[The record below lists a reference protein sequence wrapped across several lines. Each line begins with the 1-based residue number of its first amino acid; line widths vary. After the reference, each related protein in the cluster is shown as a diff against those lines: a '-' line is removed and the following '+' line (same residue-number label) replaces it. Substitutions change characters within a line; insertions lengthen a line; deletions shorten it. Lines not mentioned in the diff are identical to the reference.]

1 MRMSEEGPPLEQL
14 TRRLLE
20 TPAPFL
26 AEPHI
31 AGHGSVH
38 VTALVADVIA
48 AFGTN
53 ADLDALQRFD
63 ARDRAKERNPRMLTQ
78 ILCWLLMDPALRGKI
93 GADELLRLLFEE
105 ANALADKVAA
115 RDFVDND
122 ERREELSRMALRSAG
137 LRPAGESPNVAE
149 DRWLAVSSRER
160 TRLAAASRAAEE
172 RARQIREALA
182 RKAAEE
188 SADKWSRE

>member
-1 MRMSEEGPPLEQL
+1 MSEPGPPLEQL

-26 AEPHI
+26 AEPRI
-31 AGHGSVH
+31 GGHGSVH
-38 VTALVADVIA
+38 VTALVADLLA
-48 AFGTN
+48 AYGTS
-53 ADLDALQRFD
+53 AALDALKRFE

-93 GADELLRLLFEE
+93 GTEELLRMLYED
-105 ANALADKVAA
+105 ANALAEKVAA

-149 DRWLAVSSRER
+149 DRWLAVSTRER
-160 TRLAAASRAAEE
+160 VRLAAASRAAEE

>member
-1 MRMSEEGPPLEQL
+1 MSEEGPPLEQL

-26 AEPHI
+26 GEPRI
-31 AGHGSVH
+31 GNQGNVH
-38 VTALVADVIA
+38 VTALVADVLA
-48 AFGTN
+48 AFGVS
-53 ADLDALQRFD
+53 ADLDALHRFD
-63 ARDRAKERNPRMLTQ
+63 ARDRSKERNPRLLTQ
-78 ILCWLLMDPALRGKI
+78 ILCWLLMDPSLRGKI
-93 GADELLRLLFEE
+93 DASELLRLLFDE
-105 ANALADKVAA
+105 ANALAEKVAA
-115 RDFVDND
+115 REFVDND
-122 ERREELSRMALRSAG
+122 ERREELARMALHSAG
-137 LRPAGESPNVAE
+137 LRPAGESRNVAE

>member
-1 MRMSEEGPPLEQL
+1 MSQEGPPLEQL

-26 AEPHI
+26 AEPRI
-31 AGHGSVH
+31 GKHGDVH
-38 VTALVADVIA
+38 VTALVADVLA
-48 AFGTN
+48 AFGAS
-53 ADLDALQRFD
+53 ADVDVLKRFD

-78 ILCWLLMDPALRGKI
+78 VLCWLLMDPSLRGKI
-93 GADELLRLLFEE
+93 SAAELLRMLFEE
-105 ANALADKVAA
+105 ANALAEKTAA
-115 RDFVDND
+115 REFVDND

>member
-1 MRMSEEGPPLEQL
+1 MSQEGPPLQQL
-14 TRRLLE
+14 TRRLME
-20 TPAPFL
+20 TPTPFL
-26 AEPHI
+26 AEPRI
-31 AGHGSVH
+31 GNRGNVH
-38 VTALVADVIA
+38 VTALVADVLA
-48 AFGTN
+48 AFGVS
-53 ADLDALQRFD
+53 ADVDALKRFEGH
-63 ARDRAKERNPRMLTQ
+63 DRAKERNPRMLTQ

-93 GADELLRLLFEE
+93 TGSELLRLLFEE

-115 RDFVDND
+115 KEFVDND
-122 ERREELSRMALRSAG
+122 ERREELSRLALRSAG

-149 DRWLAVSSRER
+149 DRLLAVSTRER
-160 TRLAAASRAAEE
+160 VRLAAASRAAEE

>member
-1 MRMSEEGPPLEQL
+1 MSQEGPPLEQL

-26 AEPHI
+26 AEPRI
-31 AGHGSVH
+31 GKHGDVH
-38 VTALVADVIA
+38 VAALVADVLA
-48 AFGTN
+48 ACGAS
-53 ADLDALQRFD
+53 ADLDALARFD
-63 ARDRAKERNPRMLTQ
+63 GHDRARERNPRMLTQ
-78 ILCWLLMDPALRGKI
+78 ILCWLLMDPALRGRI
-93 GADELLRLLFEE
+93 GTAELLRMLFDE
-105 ANALADKVAA
+105 ANALAEKVAA
-115 RDFVDND
+115 REFIDND
-122 ERREELSRMALRSAG
+122 ERREELSRMALRGAG

-149 DRWLAVSSRER
+149 DRWLSVSSRER

>member
-1 MRMSEEGPPLEQL
+1 MNQEGPPLEQL

-26 AEPHI
+26 GEPRI
-31 AGHGSVH
+31 GKQGSVH
-38 VTALVADVIA
+38 VTALVADLLA
-48 AFGTN
+48 AFGAS
-53 ADLDALQRFD
+53 ADVDALKRFE
-63 ARDRAKERNPRMLTQ
+63 ASDRAKERNPRMLTQ

-93 GADELLRLLFEE
+93 SASELIRLLFEE
-105 ANALADKVAA
+105 ANALAEKVAA
-115 RDFVDND
+115 KDFVDND

-137 LRPAGESPNVAE
+137 MRPAGESKNVAE

-172 RARQIREALA
+172 RARAIREALE

>member
-1 MRMSEEGPPLEQL
+1 MSQEGPPLEQL

-26 AEPHI
+26 AEPRI
-31 AGHGSVH
+31 GSRGSVH
-38 VTALVADVIA
+38 VTALVADVLA
-48 AFGTN
+48 AYGVS
-53 ADLDALQRFD
+53 ADADALKRFD

-93 GADELLRLLFEE
+93 SADELLRMLFDE
-105 ANALADKVAA
+105 ANALAENVAA
-115 RDFVDND
+115 RDFIDSD
-122 ERREELSRMALRSAG
+122 ERREELTRMALRGAG
-137 LRPAGESPNVAE
+137 LRPAGESANVAE
-149 DRWLAVSSRER
+149 DRWLSVSSRER
-160 TRLAAASRAAEE
+160 GRLAAASRAAEE

>member
-1 MRMSEEGPPLEQL
+1 
-14 TRRLLE
+14 
-20 TPAPFL
+20 
-26 AEPHI
+26 
-31 AGHGSVH
+31 
-38 VTALVADVIA
+38 
-48 AFGTN
+48 
-53 ADLDALQRFD
+53 
-63 ARDRAKERNPRMLTQ
+63 MLTQ

-93 GADELLRLLFEE
+93 PANELLRLLFEE
-105 ANALADKVAA
+105 ANALAEKVAA
-115 RDFVDND
+115 KEFVDSD

-137 LRPAGESPNVAE
+137 MRPAGESKNVAE

-172 RARQIREALA
+172 RARAIREALE

>member
-1 MRMSEEGPPLEQL
+1 MGMSQEGPPLEQL

-26 AEPHI
+26 AEPRI
-31 AGHGSVH
+31 GNHGTVH
-38 VTALVADVIA
+38 VTALVADLLA
-48 AFGTN
+48 AYGAS
-53 ADLDALQRFD
+53 ADIDALKRFG
-63 ARDRAKERNPRMLTQ
+63 AGDRARERNPRMLTQ

-93 GADELLRLLFEE
+93 SASELLRMLFEE
-105 ANALADKVAA
+105 ANALAEKVAA
-115 RDFVDND
+115 KDFIDSD

-137 LRPAGESPNVAE
+137 LRPAGESANVAE
-149 DRWLAVSSRER
+149 DRWLSVSSRER
-160 TRLAAASRAAEE
+160 GRLAAASRAAEE